1 MDEKSLMEEILGIR
15 SKKNRG
21 ETLLFEDE
29 SEKRSKSD
37 KNIENEEKE
46 KDKEKDNLKKENN
59 KKEKTKKNK
68 KKSHKFFKLNKN
80 NEEKEIS
87 KKEKQIKK
95 EKEAEELLEKAKKM
109 LKIASDIKSKKR
121 FFSPFIYAG
130 DTVEKIMT
138 DVILALL
145 PSILVSIFLCGI
157 KSFLLILIS
166 VISTVL
172 TEKIITAVFFKKEK
186 EKDSIKDLSA
196 VVTGIIFSLM
206 LPAFVPY
213 YFAIFGGACAVI
225 FGKMLYGGL
234 GKNLYNPAVVGKFFV
249 LIFFEKVFL
258 KFKLLNTNFQILNL
272 KIFRNIL
279 DSPFTK
285 FLDSLILSQSN
296 SIGTFSGLALI
307 LGGIYLTMK
316 KRISLFTPLSFFLL
330 MSILSFFVPEISKI
344 PIGEIL
350 LVGIF
355 MATDMPTT
363 PVFSIGKIYFGIMM
377 ALVTSIFLSQK
388 IENEVLFYAIIIL
401 NSFTPLINRVLRP
414 VAFGRNVKIEII
426 KQFLQLIVLT
436 FLIIVATIILIN
448 LCNFRLFKYLIY
460 IYGIIMVIFAFIFL
474 KND

>member
-21 ETLLFEDE
+21 ETFLFEDE

-37 KNIENEEKE
+37 KNIENEEEEKE
-46 KDKEKDNLKKENN
+46 KEKDNLKKENN
-59 KKEKTKKNK
+59 KKEKTK
-68 KKSHKFFKLNKN
+68 
-80 NEEKEIS
+80 
-87 KKEKQIKK
+87 
-95 EKEAEELLEKAKKM
+95 AEELLEKAKKM

-121 FFSPFIYAG
+121 FFSPFIYAS

-172 TEKIITAVFFKKEK
+172 TEKIITAVFFKK

-258 KFKLLNTNFQILNL
+258 KFKLSNTNFQILNL

-307 LGGIYLTMK
+307 LGGIYLAIK

>member
-37 KNIENEEKE
+37 ENIENEEEEKE
-46 KDKEKDNLKKENN
+46 KEKDNLKKENN

-80 NEEKEIS
+80 NEEKDIS

-121 FFSPFIYAG
+121 FFSPFIYAS

-186 EKDSIKDLSA
+186 DSIKDLSA
-196 VVTGIIFSLM
+196 VVTGIILSLT
-206 LPAFVPY
+206 LPSFVPY

-225 FGKMLYGGL
+225 FGKILYGGL
-234 GKNLYNPAVVGKFFV
+234 GKNLYNPAIIGKFFV

-258 KFKLLNTNFQILNL
+258 KFKLSNINFQILNL

-307 LGGIYLTMK
+307 LGGIYLAIK

-363 PVFSIGKIYFGIMM
+363 PVFSIGKIYFGIMI

-388 IENEVLFYAIIIL
+388 IENEVLFYGIIIL

>member
-46 KDKEKDNLKKENN
+46 KDNLKKENN
-59 KKEKTKKNK
+59 KKEKTK

-145 PSILVSIFLCGI
+145 PAILVSIFLCGI

-166 VISTVL
+166 VVSTFL
-172 TEKIITAVFFKKEK
+172 TEKIITAVFLKK

-234 GKNLYNPAVVGKFFV
+234 GKNLYNPAIIGKFFV
-249 LIFFEKVFL
+249 LIFFEKIFL
-258 KFKLLNTNFQILNL
+258 KFKLSNINFQILNL

-307 LGGIYLTMK
+307 LGGIYLAIK
-316 KRISLFTPLSFFLL
+316 KRISLCTPLSFFLL

-388 IENEVLFYAIIIL
+388 IENEVLFYGIIIL

-436 FLIIVATIILIN
+436 FLIIFATIILIN

>member
-37 KNIENEEKE
+37 ENIENEEE
-46 KDKEKDNLKKENN
+46 EKEKDNLKKENN

-121 FFSPFIYAG
+121 FFSPFIYAS

-145 PSILVSIFLCGI
+145 PAILVSIFLCGI

-166 VISTVL
+166 VVSTVL

-186 EKDSIKDLSA
+186 NSIKDLSA
-196 VVTGIIFSLM
+196 VVTGIILSLT
-206 LPAFVPY
+206 LPSFVPY

-225 FGKMLYGGL
+225 FGKILYGGL

-258 KFKLLNTNFQILNL
+258 KFKLSNINFQILNL

-307 LGGIYLTMK
+307 LGGIYLAIK

>member
-37 KNIENEEKE
+37 ENIENEEKE
-46 KDKEKDNLKKENN
+46 KEKEKDNLKKENN
-59 KKEKTKKNK
+59 KKEKTK

-121 FFSPFIYAG
+121 FFSPFIYAS

-145 PSILVSIFLCGI
+145 PAILVSIFLCGI

-166 VISTVL
+166 VVSTVL
-172 TEKIITAVFFKKEK
+172 TEKIITAVFFKK

-196 VVTGIIFSLM
+196 VVTGIIFSLV
-206 LPAFVPY
+206 LPVFAPY

-225 FGKMLYGGL
+225 FGKILYGGL

-258 KFKLLNTNFQILNL
+258 KFKLSNTNFQILNL

-307 LGGIYLTMK
+307 LGGIYLSMK

-388 IENEVLFYAIIIL
+388 IENEVLFYGIIIL

>member
-37 KNIENEEKE
+37 KNIENEEEEKE
-46 KDKEKDNLKKENN
+46 KEKDNLKKENN

-121 FFSPFIYAG
+121 FFSPFIYAS
-130 DTVEKIMT
+130 DTVEKIMI

-145 PSILVSIFLCGI
+145 PAILVSIFLCGI

-166 VISTVL
+166 VVSTVL

-186 EKDSIKDLSA
+186 DSIKDLSA
-196 VVTGIIFSLM
+196 VVTGIILSLT
-206 LPAFVPY
+206 LPSFVPY

-249 LIFFEKVFL
+249 LIFFEKIFL
-258 KFKLLNTNFQILNL
+258 KFKLSNINFQILNL

-307 LGGIYLTMK
+307 LGGIYLAIK

>member
-29 SEKRSKSD
+29 SEKRAKSD
-37 KNIENEEKE
+37 ENIENEEE
-46 KDKEKDNLKKENN
+46 EKEKDNLKKENN

-109 LKIASDIKSKKR
+109 LKIASDIKLKKR
-121 FFSPFIYAG
+121 FFSPFIYAS
-130 DTVEKIMT
+130 DTVEKIMI

-145 PSILVSIFLCGI
+145 PAILVSIFLCGI
-157 KSFLLILIS
+157 KSLLLILIS
-166 VISTVL
+166 VVSTVL
-172 TEKIITAVFFKKEK
+172 TEKIITAVFFKK

-258 KFKLLNTNFQILNL
+258 KFKLSNTNFQILNL

>member
-37 KNIENEEKE
+37 ENIENEEE
-46 KDKEKDNLKKENN
+46 EKEKDNLKKENN

-80 NEEKEIS
+80 NEEKDIS

-95 EKEAEELLEKAKKM
+95 EKEAKELLEKAKKM

-121 FFSPFIYAG
+121 FFSPFIYAS

-157 KSFLLILIS
+157 KSLLLILIS

-172 TEKIITAVFFKKEK
+172 TEKIITAVFFKK

-234 GKNLYNPAVVGKFFV
+234 GKNLYNPAVIGKFFV

-258 KFKLLNTNFQILNL
+258 KFKLSNTNFQILNL

-307 LGGIYLTMK
+307 LGGIYLAMK

>member
-37 KNIENEEKE
+37 ENIE
-46 KDKEKDNLKKENN
+46 KEKDNLKKENN

-121 FFSPFIYAG
+121 FFSPFVYAG

-145 PSILVSIFLCGI
+145 PAILVSIFLCGI

-166 VISTVL
+166 VVSTVL
-172 TEKIITAVFFKKEK
+172 TEKIITAVFFKK

-234 GKNLYNPAVVGKFFV
+234 GKNLYNPAVIGKFFV

-258 KFKLLNTNFQILNL
+258 KFKLSNTNFQILNL

>member
-37 KNIENEEKE
+37 ENIENEEKE
-46 KDKEKDNLKKENN
+46 KEKEKDNLKKENN
-59 KKEKTKKNK
+59 KKEKTK

-186 EKDSIKDLSA
+186 DSIKDLSA
-196 VVTGIIFSLM
+196 VVTGIILSLT
-206 LPAFVPY
+206 LPSFVPY

-225 FGKMLYGGL
+225 FGKILYGGL
-234 GKNLYNPAVVGKFFV
+234 GKNLYNPAIIGKFFV
-249 LIFFEKVFL
+249 LIFFEKIFL
-258 KFKLLNTNFQILNL
+258 KFKLSNINFQILNL

-307 LGGIYLTMK
+307 LGGIYLAMK

-363 PVFSIGKIYFGIMM
+363 PVFSIGKIYFGIMI

-388 IENEVLFYAIIIL
+388 IENEVLFYGIIIL

>member
-37 KNIENEEKE
+37 ENIENEEE
-46 KDKEKDNLKKENN
+46 EKEKDNLKKENN

-121 FFSPFIYAG
+121 FFSPFIYAS

-157 KSFLLILIS
+157 KSLLLILIS

-186 EKDSIKDLSA
+186 DSIKDLSA
-196 VVTGIIFSLM
+196 VVTGIILSLT

-249 LIFFEKVFL
+249 LIFFEKIFL
-258 KFKLLNTNFQILNL
+258 KFKLSNINFQILNL

-363 PVFSIGKIYFGIMM
+363 PVFLIGKIYFGIMM

>member
-37 KNIENEEKE
+37 ENIENEEEEKE
-46 KDKEKDNLKKENN
+46 KEKDNLKKENN
-59 KKEKTKKNK
+59 KKEKNKKNK
-68 KKSHKFFKLNKN
+68 IKSHRFFKLNKN
-80 NEEKEIS
+80 NEEKEIL

-121 FFSPFIYAG
+121 FFSPFIYAS

-145 PSILVSIFLCGI
+145 PAILVSIFLCGI

-166 VISTVL
+166 VVSTVL

-186 EKDSIKDLSA
+186 NSIKDLSA
-196 VVTGIIFSLM
+196 VVTGIILSLT
-206 LPAFVPY
+206 LPSFVPY

-225 FGKMLYGGL
+225 FGKILYGGL

-249 LIFFEKVFL
+249 LIFFEKIFL
-258 KFKLLNTNFQILNL
+258 KFKLSNTNFQILNL

-307 LGGIYLTMK
+307 LGGIYLAIK

>member
-37 KNIENEEKE
+37 KNIENEEEEKE
-46 KDKEKDNLKKENN
+46 KEKDNLKKENN

-121 FFSPFIYAG
+121 FFSPFIYAS

-145 PSILVSIFLCGI
+145 PAILVSIFLCGI
-157 KSFLLILIS
+157 KSLLLILIS

-186 EKDSIKDLSA
+186 DSIKDLSA
-196 VVTGIIFSLM
+196 VVTGIIFSLT
-206 LPAFVPY
+206 LPVFVPY

-234 GKNLYNPAVVGKFFV
+234 GKNLYNPAVIGKFFV

-258 KFKLLNTNFQILNL
+258 KFKLSNTNFQILNL

-307 LGGIYLTMK
+307 LGGIYLAMK

-350 LVGIF
+350 LVGFF

>member
-46 KDKEKDNLKKENN
+46 KDNLKKENN
-59 KKEKTKKNK
+59 KKEKTK

-121 FFSPFIYAG
+121 FFSPFIYAS

-145 PSILVSIFLCGI
+145 PAILVSIFLCGI

-166 VISTVL
+166 VVSTFL
-172 TEKIITAVFFKKEK
+172 TEKIITAVFFKK

-234 GKNLYNPAVVGKFFV
+234 GKNLYNPAVIGKFFV

-258 KFKLLNTNFQILNL
+258 KFKLSNTNFQILNL

-307 LGGIYLTMK
+307 LGGIYLAIK

-330 MSILSFFVPEISKI
+330 MSILSFFVPEIFKI

-350 LVGIF
+350 LFGIF

-388 IENEVLFYAIIIL
+388 IENEVLFYGIIIL

>member
-37 KNIENEEKE
+37 ENIENEEE
-46 KDKEKDNLKKENN
+46 EKEKDNLKKENN

-80 NEEKEIS
+80 NEEKDIS

-121 FFSPFIYAG
+121 FFSPFIYAS

-145 PSILVSIFLCGI
+145 PAILVSIFLCGI
-157 KSFLLILIS
+157 KSLLLILIS

-172 TEKIITAVFFKKEK
+172 TEKIITAVFLKKEK
-186 EKDSIKDLSA
+186 NSIKDFSA
-196 VVTGIIFSLM
+196 VVTGIIFSLT
-206 LPAFVPY
+206 LPVFVPY

-258 KFKLLNTNFQILNL
+258 KFKLSNTNFQILNL

-307 LGGIYLTMK
+307 LGGIYLTIK

-330 MSILSFFVPEISKI
+330 MEILLFFVPEISKI

-363 PVFSIGKIYFGIMM
+363 PVFSIGKLYFGIMM
-377 ALVTSIFLSQK
+377 ALVTSIFSSQK
-388 IENEVLFYAIIIL
+388 IENEALFYAIIIL

>member
-37 KNIENEEKE
+37 KNIENEEEEKE
-46 KDKEKDNLKKENN
+46 KEKDNLKKENN
-59 KKEKTKKNK
+59 KKEKTK

-121 FFSPFIYAG
+121 FFSPFIYAS

-157 KSFLLILIS
+157 KSLLLILIS
-166 VISTVL
+166 VVSTVL

-186 EKDSIKDLSA
+186 DSIKDLSA
-196 VVTGIIFSLM
+196 VVTGIILSLT
-206 LPAFVPY
+206 LPSFVPY

-225 FGKMLYGGL
+225 FGKILYGGL

-258 KFKLLNTNFQILNL
+258 KFKLSNTNFQILNL

-307 LGGIYLTMK
+307 LGGIYLTIK

-330 MSILSFFVPEISKI
+330 MEILLFFVPEISKI

-460 IYGIIMVIFAFIFL
+460 IYGIIMVIIAFIFL

>member
-29 SEKRSKSD
+29 SEKNSKSD
-37 KNIENEEKE
+37 ENIENEEKE
-46 KDKEKDNLKKENN
+46 KEKDNLKKENN
-59 KKEKTKKNK
+59 KKEKTK

-121 FFSPFIYAG
+121 FFSPFIYAS

-145 PSILVSIFLCGI
+145 PAILVSIFLCGI
-157 KSFLLILIS
+157 KSLLLILIS

-186 EKDSIKDLSA
+186 DSIKDLSA
-196 VVTGIIFSLM
+196 VVTGIILSLT
-206 LPAFVPY
+206 LPSFVPY

-225 FGKMLYGGL
+225 FGKILYGGL

-258 KFKLLNTNFQILNL
+258 KFKLSNTNFQILNL

-377 ALVTSIFLSQK
+377 ALVTSIFSSQK
-388 IENEVLFYAIIIL
+388 IENEALFYAIIIL

>member
-37 KNIENEEKE
+37 ENIENEEE
-46 KDKEKDNLKKENN
+46 EKEKDNLKKENN

-95 EKEAEELLEKAKKM
+95 EKEAKELLEKAKKM

-121 FFSPFIYAG
+121 FFSPFIYAS

-186 EKDSIKDLSA
+186 DSIKDLSA
-196 VVTGIIFSLM
+196 VVTGIILSLT
-206 LPAFVPY
+206 LPSFVPY

-225 FGKMLYGGL
+225 FGKILYGGL

-258 KFKLLNTNFQILNL
+258 KFKLSNINFQILNL

-307 LGGIYLTMK
+307 LGGIYLAIK

>member
-37 KNIENEEKE
+37 ENIENEEE
-46 KDKEKDNLKKENN
+46 EKEKDNLKKENN

-95 EKEAEELLEKAKKM
+95 EKEAKELLEKAKKM

-121 FFSPFIYAG
+121 FFSPFIYAS

-186 EKDSIKDLSA
+186 DSIKDLSA
-196 VVTGIIFSLM
+196 VVTGIIFSLT
-206 LPAFVPY
+206 LPVFVPY

-258 KFKLLNTNFQILNL
+258 KFKLSNTNFQILNL

>member
-37 KNIENEEKE
+37 ENIE
-46 KDKEKDNLKKENN
+46 KEKDNLKKENN
-59 KKEKTKKNK
+59 KKEKTK

-121 FFSPFIYAG
+121 FFSPFIYAS

-157 KSFLLILIS
+157 KSLLLILIS

-172 TEKIITAVFFKKEK
+172 TEKIITAVFLKKEK
-186 EKDSIKDLSA
+186 NSIKDFSA
-196 VVTGIIFSLM
+196 VVTGIIFSLT

-258 KFKLLNTNFQILNL
+258 KFKLSNTNFQILNL

>member
-37 KNIENEEKE
+37 KNIENEEE
-46 KDKEKDNLKKENN
+46 EKEKDNLKKENN

-166 VISTVL
+166 VVSTVL

-186 EKDSIKDLSA
+186 DSIKDLSA
-196 VVTGIIFSLM
+196 VVTGIILSLT
-206 LPAFVPY
+206 LPSFVPY

-225 FGKMLYGGL
+225 FGKILYGGL

-307 LGGIYLTMK
+307 LGGIYLAIK

-330 MSILSFFVPEISKI
+330 MEILLFFVPEISKI

-460 IYGIIMVIFAFIFL
+460 IYGIIMVIIAFIFL

>member
-21 ETLLFEDE
+21 ETFLFEDE

-46 KDKEKDNLKKENN
+46 KEKDNLKKENN
-59 KKEKTKKNK
+59 KKEKNKKNK

-121 FFSPFIYAG
+121 FFSPFIYAS

-186 EKDSIKDLSA
+186 DSIKDLSA
-196 VVTGIIFSLM
+196 VVTGIIFSLT
-206 LPAFVPY
+206 LPSFVPY

-234 GKNLYNPAVVGKFFV
+234 GKNLYNPAVIGKFFV

-258 KFKLLNTNFQILNL
+258 KFKLSNTNFQILNL